1 MDKMQKPQN
10 TQAKTG
16 VYIAGFLLSII
27 LTVVAY
33 LLVQRHVSS
42 GHAAISHD
50 VLIFMIT
57 SLALIQLMVQLVFFL
72 HLDSESKPRWN
83 LTVLLFAAMVLVIIV
98 FGSLWI
104 MNNLNY
110 HQETQDQIDK
120 YIRSQGDL

>member
-83 LTVLLFAAMVLVIIV
+83 LTVLLFAALVLVIIV

>member
-1 MDKMQKPQN
+1 MDKKAKLQN
-10 TQAKTG
+10 SQAKIS
-16 VYIAGFLLSII
+16 VYITGFVLSVV
-27 LTVVAY
+27 LTIVAY

-42 GHAAISHD
+42 GHAAISHG
-50 VLIFMIT
+50 VLVFMIT